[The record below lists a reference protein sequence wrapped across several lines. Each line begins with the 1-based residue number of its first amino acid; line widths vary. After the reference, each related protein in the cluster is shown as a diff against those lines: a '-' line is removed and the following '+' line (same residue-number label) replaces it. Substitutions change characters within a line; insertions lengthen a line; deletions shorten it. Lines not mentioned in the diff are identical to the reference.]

1 MRVELAAMMSTLMWL
16 QTNALKASYEI
27 VLDTHISDLM
37 PLQLK

>member
-1 MRVELAAMMSTLMWL
+1 MRVEAMMSTLMWL